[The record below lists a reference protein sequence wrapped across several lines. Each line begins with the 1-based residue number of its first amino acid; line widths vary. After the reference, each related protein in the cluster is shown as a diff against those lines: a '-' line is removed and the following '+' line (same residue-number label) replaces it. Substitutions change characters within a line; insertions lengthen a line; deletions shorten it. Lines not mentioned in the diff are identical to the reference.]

1 MPSITTNGIRTHYDI
16 QGTGPAI
23 IFVSGLGGA
32 GAYWQPQKDLF
43 AKDFTVVTYDQRGS
57 GSSDHPAGPYS
68 IDILVDDLHALIE
81 ALHLEKPVLI
91 GHSTGGAI
99 GQLLAARHT
108 DLLAGM
114 ILYAS
119 WAKSD
124 QHFNWCFRMRRALL
138 VGSTLE
144 EYVHGSALFLYPP
157 EHVKTHA
164 ETLSPALLASVARF
178 PERDV
183 VLSRIDAIMAHDA
196 SAYLPLI
203 QIPTLVTC
211 AQDDILTPPYQSRL
225 LAAEIPGAVLNI
237 VPQGGHSFSET
248 ETLVFNQI
256 ALDFLAGIHK
266 SVKLNQGVPHGQS

>member
-1 MPSITTNGIRTHYDI
+1 MPSIVTNGIRTHYEI
-16 QGTGPAI
+16 QGAGPAL
-23 IFVSGLGGA
+23 IFVSGLGGT
-32 GAYWQPQKDLF
+32 GAYWRPQIAAF
-43 AKDFTVVTYDQRGS
+43 AKDFTVVTYDQRGA
-57 GSSDHPAGPYS
+57 GSSDHPEGPYS
-68 IDILVDDLHALIE
+68 IEALVDDLQSLIE
-81 ALHLEKPVLI
+81 ELRLVRPLLI

-99 GQLLAARHT
+99 GQLLAARNP
-108 DLLAGM
+108 DMLAGM
-114 ILYAS
+114 VLYAS

-124 QHFNWCFRMRRALL
+124 MHFKWCFRMRRALL

-157 EHVKTHA
+157 DHLRAHA
-164 ETLSPALLASVARF
+164 DVLSPALLASAAKF

-196 SAYLPLI
+196 SASLSSI
-203 QIPTLVTC
+203 RIPTLVTC

-225 LAAEIPGAVLNI
+225 LAEAIPDAELKI

-248 ETLVFNQI
+248 ETCLFNQI

-266 SVKLNQGVPHGQS
+266 SAN

>member
-1 MPSITTNGIRTHYDI
+1 MPSIMTNGIRTHYEI

-23 IFVSGLGGA
+23 IFVSGLGGT
-32 GAYWQPQKDLF
+32 GAYWQPQVDAF
-43 AKDFTVVTYDQRGS
+43 CKDFTVVTYDQRGA
-57 GSSDHPAGPYS
+57 GSSDHPTGPYS
-68 IDILVDDLHALIE
+68 IETLVDDLLALIE
-81 ALHLEKPVLI
+81 ALQLDRPVLI

-99 GQLLAARHT
+99 GQILAARHPE
-108 DLLAGM
+108 LLAGM
-114 ILYAS
+114 VLYAS

-124 QHFNWCFRMRRALL
+124 RHFNWCFRMRRALL

-157 EHVKTHA
+157 EHMKTHA
-164 ETLSPALLASVARF
+164 ETLSPALLASAAKFPAR
-178 PERDV
+178 EV

-196 SAYLPLI
+196 SAVLPFI
-203 QIPTLVTC
+203 QTPTLVTC

-225 LAAEIPGAVLNI
+225 LAGAIPGARLEI

-248 ETLVFNQI
+248 ETRLFNHI

-266 SVKLNQGVPHGQS
+266 SAN

>member
-1 MPSITTNGIRTHYDI
+1 MPSIMTNGIRTHYEI

-23 IFVSGLGGA
+23 IFVSGLGGT
-32 GAYWQPQKDLF
+32 GAYWQPQVDTF
-43 AKDFTVVTYDQRGS
+43 CKDFTVVTYDQRGA
-57 GSSDHPAGPYS
+57 GGSDHPAGPYS
-68 IDILVDDLHALIE
+68 IETLVDDLHALIE
-81 ALHLEKPVLI
+81 VLQLERPVLI

-99 GQLLAARHT
+99 GQILAARHP

-114 ILYAS
+114 VLYAS

-124 QHFNWCFRMRRALL
+124 MHFNWCFRMRRALL

-157 EHVKTHA
+157 EHVRTHA
-164 ETLSPALLASVARF
+164 ETLSPALLASATKFPAR
-178 PERDV
+178 EV

-196 SAYLPLI
+196 TAFLPLI
-203 QIPTLVTC
+203 QTPTLVIC

-225 LAAEIPGAVLNI
+225 LARAIPGAGLEI

-248 ETLVFNQI
+248 ETPLFNQI

-266 SVKLNQGVPHGQS
+266 SAN

>member
-1 MPSITTNGIRTHYDI
+1 MPSIMTNGIQTHYEI

-23 IFVSGLGGA
+23 IFVSGLGGT
-32 GAYWQPQKDLF
+32 GAYWQPQVDAF
-43 AKDFTVVTYDQRGS
+43 CKDFTVVTYDQRGA

-68 IDILVDDLHALIE
+68 IETLVDDLHALIE
-81 ALHLEKPVLI
+81 ALQLARPILI

-99 GQLLAARHT
+99 GQILAARHPE
-108 DLLAGM
+108 LLAGM
-114 ILYAS
+114 VLYAS

-124 QHFNWCFRMRRALL
+124 RHFNWCFRMRRALL
-138 VGSTLE
+138 VGSSLE

-157 EHVKTHA
+157 EHVRAHA
-164 ETLSPALLASVARF
+164 ETLSPALLASAKKFPAR
-178 PERDV
+178 EV

-196 SAYLPLI
+196 TAFLPLI
-203 QIPTLVTC
+203 QTPTLVIC

-225 LAAEIPGAVLNI
+225 LAGAIPGAGLEI

-248 ETLVFNQI
+248 ETHLFNQI

-266 SVKLNQGVPHGQS
+266 SAN